1 MVGGEIVSKEIKE
14 VQKKIET
21 TVEERIYLASQWK
34 LIWWKFKRH
43 KLALISLWVIGILYF
58 IVLFCE
64 FLAPYDPNRM
74 FKDYIYAPPTIFY
87 FFDDERITRPF
98 VYGLTSRLNLETF
111 RREVVQDRRTKYR
124 IRLFYRGD
132 IYRFWG
138 LFETNLHLFGV
149 DEGVIFLFGTDNL
162 GRDIFSRVLYGA
174 RISLTIGL
182 VGIFFSLI
190 LGILFGGLA
199 GYFGGLIDELIMR
212 GVDTL
217 VSIPTL
223 PLWMCLSAV
232 LPRDWP
238 IVRTYFAITI
248 ILSVVGWAGLARVI
262 RGKFLSL
269 KDDDFV
275 TAARLAG
282 CNELRIIFRH
292 LFPSSL
298 SYIIVSI
305 TLSIPN
311 MILGET
317 ALSFLG
323 LGLQPPAISWGVLLQ
338 QAQDLNA
345 MRNYPWIL
353 IPCFFVFISVLMFN
367 FLGDGLRDAA
377 DPYAR

>member
-1 MVGGEIVSKEIKE
+1 MAEEITADKE
-14 VQKKIET
+14 KIEISID
-21 TVEERIYLASQWK
+21 EEIYLASQWK
-34 LIWWKFKRH
+34 LIWWRFRKH
-43 KLALISLWVIGILYF
+43 KLALISLWILGCLYL

-64 FLAPYDPNRM
+64 VLAPYDPNRM
-74 FKDYIYAPPTIFY
+74 FRDYIYAPPTVVHL
-87 FFDDERITRPF
+87 FDEGRIVKPF

-111 RREVVQDRRTKYR
+111 RREVIQDKER
-124 IRLFYRGD
+124 IYKIKLFCRGD
-132 IYRFWG
+132 TYKFWG
-138 LFETNLHLFGV
+138 LFETNIHLFGV
-149 DEGVIFLFGTDNL
+149 EEGVIFLFGTDNL

-182 VGIFFSLI
+182 VGIFLSLL
-190 LGILFGGLA
+190 LGVLFGGLA
-199 GYFGGLIDELIMR
+199 GYIGGIVDELIMR
-212 GVDTL
+212 AVDTL

-238 IVRTYFAITI
+238 IVKTYFAITI

-262 RGKFLSL
+262 RGQFLSL
-269 KDDDFV
+269 KNEDFII
-275 TAARLAG
+275 AARLVG
-282 CNELRIIFRH
+282 CSEFRVIFKH

-305 TLSIPN
+305 TLSIPS

-345 MRNYPWIL
+345 MRIYPWIL
-353 IPCFFVFISVLMFN
+353 IPCFFIFISVLMFN

>member
-1 MVGGEIVSKEIKE
+1 MAEEITADKEK
-14 VQKKIET
+14 
-21 TVEERIYLASQWK
+21 VEISIDENIYLASQWK
-34 LIWWKFKRH
+34 LIWWKFRKH
-43 KLALISLWVIGILYF
+43 KLALISLWILGCLYL

-64 FLAPYDPNRM
+64 VLAPYDPNRM
-74 FKDYIYAPPTIFY
+74 FRDYIYAPPTAVHFFY
-87 FFDDERITRPF
+87 KGRIVKPF

-111 RREVVQDRRTKYR
+111 RREVVQDKERVYK
-124 IRLFYRGD
+124 IKLFCRGD
-132 IYRFWG
+132 TYKFWG
-138 LFETNLHLFGV
+138 LFETNIHLFGV
-149 DEGVIFLFGTDNL
+149 EEGVIFLFGTDNL

-182 VGIFFSLI
+182 VGIFLSLL

-199 GYFGGLIDELIMR
+199 GYIGGIVDELIMR
-212 GVDTL
+212 SVDTL

-238 IVRTYFAITI
+238 IVKTYFAITI

-262 RGKFLSL
+262 RGQFLSL
-269 KDDDFV
+269 KNEDFII
-275 TAARLAG
+275 AARLVG
-282 CNELRIIFRH
+282 CSEFRVIFKH

-345 MRNYPWIL
+345 MRIYPWIL

>member
-1 MVGGEIVSKEIKE
+1 MMEKE
-14 VQKKIET
+14 VTDIQEKIET
-21 TVEERIYLASQWK
+21 SIDESIYLASQWK
-34 LIWWKFKRH
+34 LIWWKFRKH
-43 KLALISLWVIGILYF
+43 KLALVSLWILGFLYL

-64 FLAPYDPNRM
+64 FLSPYDPNKM
-74 FKDYIYAPPTIFY
+74 FRDYIYAPPTTIH
-87 FFDDERITRPF
+87 FFDNGRIVRPF

-111 RREVVQDRRTKYR
+111 RREMIQDKERVYKVK
-124 IRLFYRGD
+124 LLCRGD
-132 IYRFWG
+132 TYKFWG
-138 LFETNLHLFGV
+138 LFETNIHLFGV
-149 DEGVIFLFGTDNL
+149 EDEGVIFLFGTDNL

-182 VGIFFSLI
+182 VGIFLSLL

-199 GYFGGLIDELIMR
+199 GYLGGVIDEFIMR
-212 GVDTL
+212 TVDTL

-248 ILSVVGWAGLARVI
+248 ILSIVGWAGLARVI
-262 RGKFLSL
+262 RGQFLSL
-269 KDDDFV
+269 KNEDFV
-275 TAARLAG
+275 IAARLVG
-282 CNELRIIFRH
+282 CSEFRVIFKH

-311 MILGET
+311 MILGEI

-323 LGLQPPAISWGVLLQ
+323 VGLQPPAISWGVLLQ

-345 MRNYPWIL
+345 MRIYPWIL